1 MFDDVFWERS
11 VIIMG
16 LFAPSLKFR
25 VALAAQATL
34 EALSASQAMIEFN
47 LDGTIITANASF
59 LSAMGYELAEIT
71 GKHHRI
77 FVETDYARSA
87 EYEAFWDKLGRGEFD
102 AAEYRRLGKGGKE
115 VWIQAS
121 YNPVFDASGKP
132 CKVVKIASD
141 VTARKLANADSR
153 GRLAAISKSQAVI
166 EFDLSGKILTANENF
181 CAAFGYRLDE
191 IKGQHHQMFVQSDFA
206 ASDAYRQFWETLGRG
221 EFQAAEYLRIGKGG
235 KEVWIQASYN
245 PIFDMGGKPY
255 KVVKYATDISLRKAA
270 VSTIGAG
277 LGKLAEGDLTA
288 RIETKL
294 IGEFE
299 EIRTAFN
306 NTVDKFSDIVAQL
319 RSTSAVLKTATGEI
333 LSGANDLAE
342 RTTKQ
347 AAAIEETSAAMEQLS
362 GTVQENAKRTEATSK
377 SSEAVSQTAVDTGVV
392 MGQASNAM
400 ERITVSSGK
409 ISNIIGMIDDIAFQT
424 NLLAL
429 NASVEAARAG
439 DAGKGFAVV
448 AVEVRRL
455 AQSAASASADVKILV
470 EQSANEVAS
479 GSKLVSNAAEK
490 LGAMVE
496 GVKKSGELI
505 SEISRAT
512 QEQATAIVQITTA
525 VREMDEMTQHNA
537 ALVEEMN
544 AALEQTEAQ
553 ATELDGIV
561 DVFVIERTLSA
572 AKPETRNDIKTLQS
586 KASAASRSYLSRG
599 NTALKEDWNEF

>member
-25 VALAAQATL
+25 AALAAQATL

-553 ATELDGIV
+553 ATELEGIV